1 MTINN
6 ESMILAGLLRDET
19 YFRKVSPFIKPEYFT
34 EESTRTIYK
43 IINNYTEKY
52 KDQPN
57 KTIIAKAINAGLASK
72 SPTILQDALEKLDT
86 ITTLEVPK
94 SLDYMVDETEK
105 FCQNQAIYLAIS
117 KAISIYEN
125 NEDPDSKKLLDINA
139 IPDLVKEAL
148 AVSFDTHV
156 GHDYD
161 NGEEERWDYY
171 TKPENKIPFEIDFL
185 NKITNNGVTRKTLN
199 IFVAGV
205 NVGKTMLLV
214 YLAAMY
220 KRLGYNVLYVT
231 NEINEMELAKR
242 IDASIL
248 NIDTD
253 LINALGK
260 EKYISKFQDLKES
273 TYGKLIIKEFAT
285 GTCSAN
291 KIRSLLHELEI
302 KKKFKPDIIINDY
315 ITINRADSMQFTGN
329 TGNYFERV
337 AEEMRA
343 VAMDENVVIWTA
355 AQFNSEGIK
364 NNDPELTDI
373 GSSLGIAKV
382 CDLAWAVL
390 RNEMLDELG
399 QISMKQMKTRYH
411 KKRYQRWNVGV
422 DIGTQRIYEVGD
434 AGVVNDKEEAN
445 SAFNNDTDTKKL
457 DFKAEK
463 KVFKI

>member
-6 ESMILAGLLRDET
+6 ESMILAGLLRDEK

-34 EESTRTIYK
+34 EESTRTIFK
-43 IINNYTEKY
+43 IISNYTEKY

-57 KTIIAKAINAGLASK
+57 KTVISKAINVGLASK
-72 SPTILQDALEKLDT
+72 SPVILQDALEKLDT
-86 ITTLEVPK
+86 ITTLEIPK
-94 SLDYMVDETEK
+94 SFEYMVDETEK

-125 NEDPDSKKLLDINA
+125 NDNPDSKKLLDINA

-171 TKPENKIPFEIDFL
+171 TRPENKIPFEIDFL

-199 IFVAGV
+199 MFVAGV

-220 KRLGYNVLYVT
+220 KRLGYNVLYIT

-253 LINALGK
+253 MINALGK
-260 EKYISKFQDLKES
+260 EKYLGKFQELKES
-273 TYGKLIIKEFAT
+273 TYGKLIIKEFPT

-291 KIRSLLHELEI
+291 KIRALIHELEI
-302 KKKFKPDIIINDY
+302 KKKFRPDIIINDY
-315 ITINRADSMQFTGN
+315 ITINRADTMQFTGN

-343 VAMDENVVIWTA
+343 VAMDENIVFWTA

-373 GSSLGIAKV
+373 GSSLGIGKV
-382 CDLAWAVL
+382 ADLAWAVL

-411 KKRYQRWNVGV
+411 KKRYQRWNVGI

-434 AGVVNDKEEAN
+434 VGVVHDKAEAN
-445 SAFNNDTDTKKL
+445 APEEITSKKL

-463 KVFKI
+463 KTFKI